1 MNKKLILPLIIGAG
15 LIGLYFLMKK
25 KKTNL
30 NNEIPISPPKPQT
43 NPNVF
48 NVDEKGQIFTDLK
61 QSTSNKSE

>member
-25 KKTNL
+25 KKTDF
-30 NNEIPISPPKPQT
+30 NNEIPISPPRPQA

-48 NVDEKGQIFTDLK
+48 NVNESGQIFTDLK
-61 QSTSNKSE
+61 QTSTKSE

>member
-25 KKTNL
+25 KKTDL
-30 NNEIPISPPKPQT
+30 NNEIPIGPPRPQA

-48 NVDEKGQIFTDLK
+48 NVNESGLTDLK
-61 QSTSNKSE
+61 QTSTKSE

>member
-25 KKTNL
+25 KKTDL
-30 NNEIPISPPKPQT
+30 NNEIPISPPRPQA

-48 NVDEKGQIFTDLK
+48 NVNESGQIFTDLK
-61 QSTSNKSE
+61 QSTTSKSE